1 MFSKKNLLPLIV
13 ILAVVM
19 FLAYSAWVISR
30 PKPIEV
36 QGEVEATQVKVA
48 TKIVGRIDSLA
59 VHKGDIVKKGQLLFT
74 LKSPEMEARLSQAR
88 AGLKG
93 AEAQHNKAVAGA
105 DPEDIQA
112 AWENYMKAQA
122 ATELAE
128 KTFNRI
134 KNLYNEGVVP
144 GQKYDEAETQLK
156 AARETAA
163 AAKALWDKAK
173 KGSRTEDKA
182 AAMSQVERAQS
193 VIEEVSSLYSETAIY
208 APADGEVSNILAESG
223 ELVTAGYPVVI
234 LSKNYDSWV
243 TFTLREDLLA
253 AIRMGSEFPARFP
266 ALGNREI
273 RVKVTFISP
282 LGNYATWNA
291 TKTSGEFDMKT
302 FEVHAVPA
310 EKVDGLRPGM
320 SALVDWS
327 RFPVLK

>member
-1 MFSKKNLLPLIV
+1 MFSKKNLLPAIV
-13 ILAVVM
+13 ILAVVS
-19 FLAYSAWVISR
+19 FLAYSVWVISR

-59 VHKGDIVKKGQLLFT
+59 VHKGDLVKKGQLLFT
-74 LKSPEMEARLSQAR
+74 LKSPEMEARLSQAL
-88 AGLKG
+88 AGLRG

-105 DPEDIQA
+105 DPEDIRA
-112 AWENYMKAQA
+112 AYENYMRAVSA
-122 ATELAE
+122 SELAE

-134 KNLYNEGVVP
+134 KNLYLEGVIP

-156 AARETAA
+156 TSRETVGAA
-163 AAKALWDKAK
+163 QAQWDKAK
-173 KGSRTEDKA
+173 KGSRSEDKA
-182 AAMSQVERAQS
+182 AAMSQVDRAQG

-208 APADGEVSNILAESG
+208 APTDGEVSNILAESG
-223 ELVTAGYPVVI
+223 ELVTAGFPVVI

-243 TFTLREDLLA
+243 TFNLREDLLA
-253 AIRMGSEFPARFP
+253 SIRMGSEFPARFP
-266 ALGNREI
+266 ALGGKEI

-282 LGNYATWNA
+282 LGNFATWNA

-302 FEVHAVPA
+302 FEVHAVPVEKA
-310 EKVDGLRPGM
+310 EGLRPGM

-327 RFPVLK
+327 RFPILK